1 MAKMKISELATEINV
16 DKNEIVAF
24 LNNNGFECKSATK
37 TIEDEQINAVKAKFA
52 PPKAEPKPAAPAQS
66 AAKPAAPAQP
76 AAKPQG
82 SNSAP
87 AEGMK
92 KRPEGI
98 VRRSRTL
105 RIHTQQI

>member
-66 AAKPAAPAQP
+66 AAKPAAPAQSAAKPAAPAQP

-87 AEGMK
+87 AEGG
-92 KRPEGI
+92 RN
-98 VRRSRTL
+98 V
-105 RIHTQQI
+105 